1 MRTTRRLKQITSVP
15 LIFLAL
21 AGSTLG
27 QTKPTPAAAGRDSTV
42 VHLGIP
48 DFRKIHGSP
57 RVDSLEDALPQVL
70 RANLYF
76 QKWLDISLLGKSSF
90 GSGALND
97 DARGGLASKA
107 GFDLILDGQ
116 ILELSA
122 EHIRVNLTV
131 TDVLRHG
138 VIYRDSID
146 LDNQQ
151 VVYTMGQAADRL
163 ANFLREKVLYAR
175 TGSRLIA
182 VIGPFENKSTDAKLS
197 FLNSSLPLKVSEN
210 TEKSVSG
217 KNLTVQPIVPG
228 VSDEVP
234 ANWDIQVT
242 GSVSADNGLI
252 VISATYGERSGLRI
266 PIDLT
271 GTTSEP
277 LKTIDDFSRKVWE
290 VLAGRMAP
298 QGGFRN
304 EPLLAGNSSAE
315 DLLARGGAYEK
326 AGDADGALFM
336 YGMALRKK
344 NDYPAAQ
351 LGLAR
356 VYRNQEAYELAE
368 AHYLMVLAGDSQNA
382 AAHFGLGMVY
392 SKRGD
397 YDQAVR
403 ELEQAATLA
412 TNDQQMQLEAQIQ
425 LGDVYLLKKQ
435 PDPAKSIQ
443 HYLQAQTIDKSSPA
457 PYLGLGRASR
467 AKNDMEGAVA
477 YLRKGL
483 EQWPTDAS
491 LINGLALSLN
501 ALGKQLADAKDAH
514 KALDAYKDAIKL
526 NAPDTSLRAASY
538 LQAGI
543 IEVWSFDDYTDGM
556 ALLEQAVQLRPHEEF
571 HLRALGM
578 AYRKQGKFKEAIEAL
593 TKAADNGA
601 KYETYWELAYAY
613 YLNRDYESGIRTA
626 KKAVD
631 VDPQNADAFL
641 ILGAMYVAK
650 LASTPDDQ
658 DSLRLA
664 NANLNQSIKLDP
676 SNQVAYR
683 MLGILRYQENKD
695 QEAIDAV
702 QQAIKIRPTALSY
715 VILGEV
721 YKRQQ
726 KKEDAINAFSEALKL
741 DRRNESAYDDLEP
754 ICPVDRY
761 VQILKD
767 SIQAD
772 PDYANTYIRL
782 ALKRRSQNSPEE
794 ALQSLDKAIAIDK
807 NSEWAY
813 RVIGFTYSF
822 MALRP
827 QEPREQSKAE
837 YQKAITYLEK
847 ANQVK
852 ETEWSYTQLG
862 NVYGA
867 LGDKEKALSSFAKA
881 IQLNP
886 VSEDAFTAAESA
898 YDEQGHGGDYNK
910 LLEAAAA
917 KDPNFYWGRLKLS
930 ARYYAADRY
939 DDAIQQ
945 ASQAVELKPQ
955 DGRAFR
961 ELAQAERAKKEY
973 AKAYEHGAKA
983 VDLNPKDEDALWTVA
998 QSLFDQKQYQRA
1010 IDELLKRVKN
1020 NPDSALGLALL
1031 ANAYRFNHSYAQAH
1045 EFANKAIAV
1054 SARSLY
1060 AHWVEGQ
1067 TYFDEKKFAEA
1078 LAASKEALKLGPDY
1092 RAAQTL
1098 LYTASHSLGQD
1109 QEAVQ
1114 ILEQLRAEH
1123 PKNRGILE
1131 SIGFISHEYTKNY
1144 AEAYDVFKKAHEMN
1158 PSDWTVAENFAEA
1171 SLTVGHFDEVLQ
1183 LTDKVIADAG
1193 ASAQSRLSMK
1203 FLQIA
1208 AYLMRGE
1215 QGKAFAELGIFR
1227 DQYKNIPKD
1236 YERGWTYDGTKE
1248 YIQAVNK
1255 LKPTEKRLLLQML
1268 ALLEAPQDKA
1278 GAELKKFEDSF
1289 AKTFMELKAS
1299 AALPR

>member
-1 MRTTRRLKQITSVP
+1 VHTTGRFKQITSVL
-15 LIFLAL
+15 LIFLAP
-21 AGSTLG
+21 AGFTCA
-27 QTKPTPAAAGRDSTV
+27 QTKTNQPAAGRDSKV
-42 VHLGIP
+42 VHLGIQ
-48 DFRKIHGSP
+48 DFHKIHGSP
-57 RVDSLEDALPQVL
+57 RVDALEDALPQVL
-70 RANLYF
+70 RADLYF
-76 QKWLDISLLGKSSF
+76 QKWLDISLLGKSSL
-90 GSGALND
+90 GSADLND
-97 DARGGLASKA
+97 DSRGGLASKA
-107 GFDLILDGQ
+107 GFDLILEGE
-116 ILELSA
+116 ILELA
-122 EHIRVNLTV
+122 PEHIRVNLTV

-182 VIGPFENKSTDAKLS
+182 VIGPFENNSTDAKLS

-210 TEKSVSG
+210 TEKLASG
-217 KNLTVQPIVPG
+217 KNLTVQPMVPG
-228 VSDEVP
+228 VSDEAP
-234 ANWDIQVT
+234 KNWDIQVT
-242 GSVSADNGLI
+242 GSISADNGLI

-315 DLLARGGAYEK
+315 DLLVRGVAYEK

-344 NDYPAAQ
+344 NDYPAAH

-356 VYRNQEAYELAE
+356 VYRNQEAYEWAE
-368 AHYLMVLAGDSQNA
+368 AHYLAVLAGDNQNA
-382 AAHFGLGMVY
+382 AGHFGLGMVY

-412 TNDQQMQLEAQIQ
+412 PDDQQMQSEAQMQ

-457 PYLGLGRASR
+457 PYLGLGRACR
-467 AKNDMEGAVA
+467 AKDDMEGAVA

-483 EQWPTDAS
+483 AQWPTDAS

-501 ALGKQLADAKDAH
+501 SLGKQRGDAKDAK
-514 KALDAYKDAIKL
+514 KALEAYEEAIKL

-543 IEVWSFDDYTDGM
+543 IEVWTFDDYADGM
-556 ALLEQAVQLRPHEEF
+556 PLLEQAAQLRPQEEF
-571 HLRALGM
+571 NLRAFGM
-578 AYRKQGKFKEAIEAL
+578 AYRKQGKYKEAIDAL
-593 TKAADNGA
+593 NKAAENGA

-613 YLNRDYESGIRTA
+613 YLNRDYESGIKTA
-626 KKAVD
+626 RKALD
-631 VDPQNADAFL
+631 IDPQNADGFL
-641 ILGAMYVAK
+641 MLGAMYVSK
-650 LASTPDDQ
+650 LANTPDDQ

-683 MLGILRYQENKD
+683 LLGILRYQENKD

-702 QQAIKIRPTALSY
+702 QQSIKIRPTALSY

-726 KKEDAINAFSEALKL
+726 KKEEAINSFSEAIKL
-741 DRRNESAYDDLEP
+741 DPRNEAAYDDLEP
-754 ICPVDRY
+754 ICPLDKC

-772 PDYANTYIRL
+772 PNYANTYIRL
-782 ALKRRSQNSPEE
+782 ALKLRSQNSPEE
-794 ALQSLDKAIAIDK
+794 ALQTLDKAIAIDK

-822 MALRP
+822 MAQRP
-827 QEPREQSKAE
+827 QEPHERSKAE
-837 YQKAITYLEK
+837 YEKAITYLDK

-852 ETEWSYTQLG
+852 ATEWSYTQLG

-867 LGDKEKALSSFAKA
+867 LGDKEKALNSFAKA
-881 IQLNP
+881 IQISP
-886 VSEDAFTAAESA
+886 MSEDAFTSAEAA
-898 YDEQGHGGDYNK
+898 YDEQGRGENFNN
-910 LLEAAAA
+910 LLEAAVA
-917 KDPNFYWGRLKLS
+917 KDPKFYWGRLKLA

-945 ASQAVELKPQ
+945 ASKAVELEPRNGK
-955 DGRAFR
+955 AFR

-983 VDLNPKDEDALWTVA
+983 LDLSPKDEDALWTVA
-998 QSLFDQKQYQRA
+998 YSLFDQKKYQKA
-1010 IDELLKRVKN
+1010 VGELSERVKN

-1031 ANAYRFNHSYAQAH
+1031 ANAYRLNHSYAQAH
-1045 EFANKAIAV
+1045 EFANKAIAL

-1067 TYFDEKKFAEA
+1067 TYFDEKKYPEA
-1078 LAASKEALKLGPDY
+1078 LAAGKEVLKLGPDY
-1092 RAAQTL
+1092 RAAQSL
-1098 LYTASHSLGQD
+1098 LYTASHSLGKD

-1123 PKNRGILE
+1123 PKSRGILE

-1144 AEAYDVFKKAHEMN
+1144 AEAYDVFKKAYEMN

-1183 LTDKVIADAG
+1183 LTNKVIADAD

-1236 YERGWTYDGTKE
+1236 YDRGWTYDGTKE
-1248 YIQAVNK
+1248 YIRADNK
-1255 LKPTEKRLLLQML
+1255 LKPTEKGLLLQML